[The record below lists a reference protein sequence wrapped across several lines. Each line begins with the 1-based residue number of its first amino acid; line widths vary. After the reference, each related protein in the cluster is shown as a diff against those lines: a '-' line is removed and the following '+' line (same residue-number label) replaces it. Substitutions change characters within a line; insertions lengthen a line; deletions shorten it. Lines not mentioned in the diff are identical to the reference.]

1 MFLQASYQLQ
11 RDITNVMFSPF
22 SPSGDVPRLT
32 TKMALDMAQ
41 CAAGTAATLLPDG
54 DSQVAWLELQNKLE
68 AFNLFAHVDLDL
80 DLCSADSLAS
90 LVERASRLGSY
101 RSVWAIEGVGH
112 FYAGL
117 SRTSSPGIDLKT
129 RANALP
135 PSSLVPLHS
144 GAGLS
149 FAGRCLDALA
159 TRSTDA
165 QLRAA
170 LQEFFALCDENSHE
184 SYVGATYE
192 ALGLTT
198 RNLHPHLVADIHRHL
213 AKIDERLVAY
223 FWHGVGRAIYFAPT
237 NFLPDA
243 STSQRYLQQVQAESP
258 HALARLN
265 VLSGM
270 IWALVLVN
278 VRHPKVL
285 EAFIRAN
292 ARELNPEVF
301 ESALCSAALIWC
313 DSSPDDESLNALCS
327 HHPSGGELQAIWE
340 AHVSRPC
347 LEVLKHYA
355 ALKETGLGRLFRHRP
370 LSELIR

>member
-22 SPSGDVPRLT
+22 SPRGDVPRLT
-32 TKMALDMAQ
+32 TKLALDMAQ
-41 CAAGTAATLLPDG
+41 YAAGTAAALLPDG
-54 DSQVAWLELQNKLE
+54 ENQVAWLELQNKLE

-80 DLCSADSLAS
+80 CRGCSLAS
-90 LVERASRLGSY
+90 LIEHASRLGTY
-101 RSVWAIEGVGH
+101 RSVWAIEGAGH
-112 FYAGL
+112 LYAGL
-117 SRTSSPGIDLKT
+117 SQIDLKT
-129 RANALP
+129 NAHALP

-149 FAGRCLDALA
+149 FADHCLEAVA
-159 TRSTDA
+159 SDA
-165 QLRAA
+165 QLRVA
-170 LQEFFALCDENSHE
+170 LEEFFALCNANSHE
-184 SYVGATYE
+184 GYAGATYE

-198 RNLHPHLVADIHRHL
+198 RNLHPHLVTDVDRQL
-213 AKIDERLVAY
+213 AETDETLVAY

-243 STSQRYLQQVQAESP
+243 SASRRLDQVYTESP
-258 HALARLN
+258 HDVARLN

-301 ESALCSAALIWC
+301 ESALCCAALIWC
-313 DSSPDDESLNALCS
+313 DSAPDDESLDALCS
-327 HHPSGGELQAIWE
+327 HRPLDVELAAIWE

-347 LEVLKHYA
+347 LEVLQHYA
-355 ALKETGLGRLFRHRP
+355 ELREAGLGRLFRHRP